1 MQFAEIYELACF
13 LPSFD
18 FEAKKEK
25 EKILRVEEVELEL
38 IWNKVLYDEATRS
51 FVVILTFVKE
61 KVSFT
66 MRDRNE
72 R

>member
-25 EKILRVEEVELEL
+25 GGEEVELEL